1 MNGSCWVSGCPWRLG
16 PGGGSQL
23 DFLAGEEGEE
33 LPCQL
38 SLWGFV
44 GKTVHE
50 WVQREQVDLW
60 QPGGGVGS
68 RVQEEVRL
76 QSGTCGLPKWTGSKR
91 GGRGQDTGKDT
102 KGLGGVRSLPLV
114 FSTPTQSRSAAPTF
128 PR

>member
-1 MNGSCWVSGCPWRLG
+1 MNGSCCISGCPGRLG

-23 DFLAGEEGEE
+23 DFLAREEGEE

-38 SLWGFV
+38 SLWGFI

-50 WVQREQVDLW
+50 WVRMGGQREQTDLW

-76 QSGTCGLPKWTGSKR
+76 
-91 GGRGQDTGKDT
+91 
-102 KGLGGVRSLPLV
+102 
-114 FSTPTQSRSAAPTF
+114 
-128 PR
+128 